1 MATRKSVSALCVS
14 FVLALLTVRAGAQT
28 ALLELEDA
36 FAKVAETAVP
46 AVVVITNKQVDRR
59 SDMYEQLPPQFRYFF
74 GLPDA
79 PQPGGPQGP
88 GAREGGKSLPV
99 PVGGGSGVVID
110 AEGYVL
116 TNYHVV
122 KDHDALEVKLHD
134 GRVFDSARNAEEVE
148 VVGVDRET
156 DLALLKVGNGELE
169 PLPYLEFADSEA
181 VRVGQWAIAVG
192 APFSLDYS
200 ISVGVV
206 SQKGRYD
213 LNMNTY
219 ENYIQTD
226 ASINPGNS
234 GGPLLDVHGR
244 VIGINDFI
252 VTGGGM
258 SRGSVGV
265 GFAISSNLARQVVED
280 LREHGKVV
288 RPWLGVAMQEL
299 TSELRE
305 QFGVDQ
311 GVLVSQVL
319 EGDPAEKAGIKSGD
333 VIVRIGDRE
342 VRTPHDLQFAIL
354 SYDPG
359 DYIEM
364 HLVRDGKEK
373 TIKVQVREKNGDRTV
388 SSGIGTRDDI
398 LNQLGLALQDVE
410 EGVIVTGV
418 VGGSP
423 ADLASIRRG
432 DLVLEVNRRDVE
444 SVNDVLESLSK
455 TRRGTALFYLDRRGE
470 RFYVPVSL
478 VRDSEE

>member
-1 MATRKSVSALCVS
+1 
-14 FVLALLTVRAGAQT
+14 
-28 ALLELEDA
+28 
-36 FAKVAETAVP
+36 
-46 AVVVITNKQVDRR
+46 
-59 SDMYEQLPPQFRYFF
+59 
-74 GLPDA
+74 
-79 PQPGGPQGP
+79 
-88 GAREGGKSLPV
+88 
-99 PVGGGSGVVID
+99 
-110 AEGYVL
+110 
-116 TNYHVV
+116 
-122 KDHDALEVKLHD
+122 
-134 GRVFDSARNAEEVE
+134 
-148 VVGVDRET
+148 
-156 DLALLKVGNGELE
+156 
-169 PLPYLEFADSEA
+169 
-181 VRVGQWAIAVG
+181 VGQWAIAVG